1 MNIELKKLTL
11 INFKGARDVTV
22 NFSKNTDIL
31 GKNESGKTTF
41 VDSFNFLLFGKDSSG
56 NTKFDIKTFD
66 AFNKIIPNLDHEV
79 RGELEIDGNKIS
91 LNRAYVEE
99 YEKEDKTKLKGHH
112 FDYFINEVPVSA
124 GDYTKYVESL
134 IREDVFRLLTDP
146 FYFNLKIDIPNR
158 RKMLM
163 SMAGMP
169 SDIEIAGQNA
179 AFVELLHEIE
189 GKKTIEML
197 KSETAEKIK
206 NIKERLSEIDIR
218 LKENKRG
225 KPEPVDIAEIDRK
238 IVEKQSKIDEID
250 ETINSSLKKFEA
262 ENNKI
267 LENLAKVNEL
277 NLQLQTIEFEAK
289 EKRRKEVEE
298 INSERNAAI
307 YKVNELKSNKVELER
322 TKILINESIAKLET
336 ENEEARKDYAKEQKK
351 EFSSAE
357 KLTCPLYGNECSDL
371 TAIERFEK
379 NKQESEQKFF
389 QLKKITCEEIIK
401 FGKANNEIIEE
412 NNKKIARVVKEICVI
427 DGEIEELEKISNLP
441 EAAETPLSE
450 ILLKNKEYQ
459 KILSEIELLKSEV
472 EVKAPN
478 NEELKSKKTALQNE
492 IYALKELLSVNKKIE
507 EIANREDELL
517 KEEKTLSGELSMLHK
532 TEDTISAFNHAKMEY
547 LETKV
552 NSMFSICKFNL
563 FEKLINGN
571 EVEICE
577 ATANGIPF
585 RTQNNAMRINMGLD
599 IIKTFSDF
607 YGVKAP
613 IFIDN
618 AESVNELFET
628 NSQMIR
634 LIVTNTPL
642 TVINN

>member
-1 MNIELKKLTL
+1 MNIEFKKLTL

-41 VDSFNFLLFGKDSSG
+41 VDAFNFLLFGKDSSG

-66 AFNKIIPNLDHEV
+66 SNNKIIPNLDHEV
-79 RGELEIDGNKIS
+79 RGELEIDGNKIELGRS
-91 LNRAYVEE
+91 YVEE
-99 YEKEDKTKLKGHH
+99 FEKDDKTKLKGHH
-112 FDYFINEVPVSA
+112 FDYFINEVHVSA
-124 GDYTKYVESL
+124 GDYIKYVESL
-134 IREDVFRLLTDP
+134 INEDVFRLLTDP
-146 FYFNLKIDIPNR
+146 FYFNLKLDTPKR
-158 RKMLM
+158 RKMLT

-189 GKKTIEML
+189 GKKTLEML
-197 KSETAEKIK
+197 KDETAANIK
-206 NIKERLSEIDIR
+206 KIKERLSEIDIR
-218 LKENKRG
+218 LKENERG
-225 KPEPVDIAEIDRK
+225 KQTPVDAIEIDKK
-238 IVEKQSKIDEID
+238 ILEKQSKIDEID

-289 EKRRKEVEE
+289 EKIKKEVEE
-298 INSERNAAI
+298 KNSEKKTAI
-307 YKVNELKSNKVELER
+307 RKINELKSNKVELER

-351 EFSSAE
+351 EFSYAE

-371 TAIERFEK
+371 TAIEKFEK

-389 QLKKITCEEIIK
+389 QLKKTTCEEIIK

-441 EAAETPLSE
+441 EAVETPLSE
-450 ILLKNKEYQ
+450 ILLKNKEYK
-459 KILSEIELLKSEV
+459 KILSEIELLKNKESAES
-472 EVKAPN
+472 PD
-478 NEELKSKKTALQNE
+478 NEELKKKKTALQNE

-532 TEDTISAFNHAKMEY
+532 TEDTISAFNHAKMEH
-547 LETKV
+547 LESRV

-577 ATANGIPF
+577 ATTNGVPF

-618 AESVNELFET
+618 AESVNYLFKT
-628 NSQMIR
+628 GSQMIR
-634 LIVTNTPL
+634 LIVTNNEL
-642 TVINN
+642 QIINN